1 VDEVDQMKQ
10 TATRQKKAVGLLPWQ
25 AARQPKTAESGQTLL
40 EFAFMLP
47 FLMLLL
53 LGIAEIGR
61 AAFITIKVSNA
72 ATAGAEYG
80 SQNSTTASQTIIS
93 GHKMSIP
100 QAALCDANG
109 DIAGACQTTGILL
122 PANIT
127 ATNGCTCDTGNG
139 TSCNPMPPMPG
150 TCPLNFSCASGQ
162 VVECVNVTTYATF
175 DPLFHFPGLPTT
187 YSAHGNATQRVRQP

>member
-1 VDEVDQMKQ
+1 VDDVEQMKQ
-10 TATRQKKAVGLLPWQ
+10 RTARRQAKAPGHSPLR
-25 AARQPKTAESGQTLL
+25 AARQPRTAESGQTLL

-47 FLMLLL
+47 FMMLLL
-53 LGIAEIGR
+53 LGVAEIGR
-61 AAFITIKVSNA
+61 AAFITIKINNA

-80 SQNSTTASQTIIS
+80 SQNSTTASQTTIT
-93 GHKMSIP
+93 GPKMSIP

-109 DIAGACQTTGILL
+109 DIAGACQITGILL

-139 TSCNPMPPMPG
+139 TSCNPMPAA
-150 TCPLNFSCASGQ
+150 CPSNFSCASGQ
-162 VVECVNVTTYATF
+162 VVECVNVTTYAQF
-175 DPLFHFPGLPTT
+175 SPLFHYPGLPTT